1 MMLNQV
7 REREIVLVE
16 EFRRF
21 TPDVIERLCGG
32 LRRVLGGV
40 SRDESGFT
48 LVFPFHEGT
57 HE

>member
-32 LRRVLGGV
+32 LRRVLRGI
-40 SRDESGFT
+40 SRDDSGVT
-48 LVFPFHEGT
+48 LGLAFHEGA